1 MRSTTIIS
9 IKTAHR
15 KQRHTMS
22 RNPMRYIV
30 IYQNYLYSFHS
41 IDHSAKYSIYLV
53 GLVLLSKPLMFLLY
67 LLFYCIILQTFPK
80 VNSFCEIFISFKI
93 FEILVMLFL
102 FIFFKRFSITIHR
115 HSCLYGQP
123 HKSYSVILSIS
134 MIFLIV

>member
-1 MRSTTIIS
+1 
-9 IKTAHR
+9 
-15 KQRHTMS
+15 MS

-41 IDHSAKYSIYLV
+41 IDHSAKYSIYFV

-93 FEILVMLFL
+93 FEILVVLFL
-102 FIFFKRFSITIHR
+102 FIFFKRFSITIYN
-115 HSCLYGQP
+115 HSCLYRLP
-123 HKSYSVILSIS
+123 HKSHSVVLFIS
-134 MIFLIV
+134 MMFLIV